1 MSLWINTYIKFF
13 FLLTPFWVISTFLSM
28 TQGMTLQA
36 RRHLAVRVIVAVIA
50 ACVVLMFGGNA
61 IFRMFDITI
70 DSFRVG
76 AGVLLFLAAV
86 GLVHSRPHTTVAN
99 PNEDIAVVPLA
110 IPITIGP
117 ATTGALLVM
126 GTEYQTL
133 GEKAVGGT
141 GLLAAILT
149 IGLLLYL
156 ASGVEKILGQKGLN
170 VLSKLTG
177 LVLAA
182 LGAQLV
188 MTGVSNMFGLAP
200 GG

>member
-28 TQGMTLQA
+28 TQTMPPADRRRLVLRVTLA
-36 RRHLAVRVIVAVIA
+36 IIT
-50 ACVVLMFGGNA
+50 ACTVLMFGGNA

-70 DSFRVG
+70 DSFRIG
-76 AGVLLFLAAV
+76 AGALLFLAAV
-86 GLVHSRPHTTVAN
+86 GLVQSRPKEAAVGLD
-99 PNEDIAVVPLA
+99 EDIASGTTA
-110 IPITIGP
+110 IPITVGP

-133 GEKAVGGT
+133 FEKTIGGT
-141 GLLAAILT
+141 ALLMAILT

-156 ASGVEKILGQKGLN
+156 ASSVERILGQKGLN

-188 MTGVSNMFGLAP
+188 MTGIRSMMSSPSAG
-200 GG
+200 